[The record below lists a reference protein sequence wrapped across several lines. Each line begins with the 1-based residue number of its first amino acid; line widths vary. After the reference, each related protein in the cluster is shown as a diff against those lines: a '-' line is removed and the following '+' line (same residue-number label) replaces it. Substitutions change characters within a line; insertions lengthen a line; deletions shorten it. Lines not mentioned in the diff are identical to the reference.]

1 MFARLKN
8 IGFTGQDIIIISFLL
23 VSFFAG
29 LAIKFSGWDPAP
41 EYSYSKADKEFE
53 QSLKQA
59 FTGIDSKPLSEEQL
73 RRINEL
79 NLLNDSLLSSKEIRK
94 QGTKESALHK
104 KINLNTAS
112 ADELALLPGI
122 GNAMAVLPFRFPVF
136 CGGAF
141 PSRKRTRNRK
151 EQNGWFRWPPGPPAP
166 TGAEGWPYLQ
176 DTRRAY
182 IPIPEWKLRRRLFP

>member
-122 GNAMAVLPFRFPVF
+122 GNAMASRIIDFRN
-136 CGGAF
+136 
-141 PSRKRTRNRK
+141 SRKGFKSIDDLKSVKGIGEKKFN
-151 EQNGWFRWPPGPPAP
+151 
-166 TGAEGWPYLQ
+166 
-176 DTRRAY
+176 
-182 IPIPEWKLRRRLFP
+182 KLKDFIVLE